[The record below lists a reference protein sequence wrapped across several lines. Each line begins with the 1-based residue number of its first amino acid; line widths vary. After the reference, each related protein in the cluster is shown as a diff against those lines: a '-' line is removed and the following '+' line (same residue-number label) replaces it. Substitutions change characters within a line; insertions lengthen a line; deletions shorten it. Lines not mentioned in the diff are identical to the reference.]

1 MKTLYLMRHS
11 ETIFN
16 EKLLLQGWC
25 DAPLTKKGIKQAE
38 IAKKYFEENEIK
50 FDYIFCS
57 SAPRAIHT
65 LKIITDQEFQ
75 TNENLREWNFGLFE
89 GESQKLIPIGYPYGD
104 FFVEFNGE
112 SQDELQTRIVTE
124 INEITKNLEGNILIV
139 SHTCAGRLFTN
150 YYQDSAKVEIPR
162 RICNCGILKFEYEN
176 DKFNLVD
183 VIQHNFEEI
192 LGN

>member
-25 DAPLTKKGIKQAE
+25 DAPLTEKGKKQALV
-38 IAKKYFEENEIK
+38 AKEYFESNNIK

-57 SAPRAIHT
+57 SAPRAIQT
-65 LKIITDQEFQ
+65 LKIITNQDFK
-75 TNENLREWNFGLFE
+75 TSDNLREWNFGLFE

-104 FFVEFNGE
+104 FFVPFNGE
-112 SQDELQTRIVTE
+112 SQEELQMRIVTE
-124 INEITKNLEGNILIV
+124 INELTKNLDGNILIV

-150 YYQDSAKVEIPR
+150 YYKDVACIEIPR
-162 RICNCGILKFEYEN
+162 RICNCGILKFEYEDN
-176 DKFNLVD
+176 KFKLVD
-183 VIQHNFEEI
+183 IIQHDFEKI
-192 LGN
+192 LEN